1 MPQEA
6 NLAVAEYFRAKR
18 RELMALA
25 DLSVC
30 GHPGLT
36 GSHREEI
43 YRTYLADLL
52 PRRYSVGRGVVYGLF
67 HRSREADIVIWDSYA
82 YPSLP
87 LRDHSFYFAESVRA
101 VIECKSSWS
110 TVEFSDMLEKAQAVR
125 DIVPH
130 RDLSLA
136 DELAQIQLDIAC
148 LKADRSHEG
157 LMISSH
163 HIATTGIFLKG
174 GQRAKPEE
182 LISMCRDEI
191 DLVWPDILLF
201 LEPGVL
207 ALKNDPVDDVGHG
220 SIDFFNFGDDA
231 LLAFS
236 SALLKTL
243 DDRVVHSESRFYLD
257 RYAYPLLDASPIFS
271 APFRLMRFVPGRV
284 PLWK

>member
-1 MPQEA
+1 MPREA
-6 NLAVAEYFRAKR
+6 NVAVADYFRAKR

-25 DLSVC
+25 ELPVC

-36 GSHREEI
+36 GSHREQI

-52 PRRYSVGRGVVYGLF
+52 PRRYSVGRGVVYGQF
-67 HRSREADIVIWDSYA
+67 HRSREADIVIWDSHG

-87 LRDHSFYFAESVRA
+87 LHDHAFYFAESVRA

-110 TVEFSDMLEKAQAVR
+110 SNEFSDMLEKSQAVR

-148 LKADRSHEG
+148 LKAGQSHRG
-157 LMISSH
+157 MMISNH

-174 GQRAKPEE
+174 GQKADPQE
-182 LISMCRDEI
+182 LLSMCRDEI
-191 DLVWPDILLF
+191 DVVWPDILLF
-201 LEPGVL
+201 LEPGVI
-207 ALKNDPVDDVGHG
+207 ALKSDPPYDELIGCLE
-220 SIDFFNFGDDA
+220 FFNFGDDA

-257 RYAYPLLDASPIFS
+257 QYAYPFLNAEAFFRTE
-271 APFRLMRFVPGRV
+271 FRLMRFTPGRV
-284 PLWK
+284 PLWR

>member
-1 MPQEA
+1 MRRDA
-6 NLAVAEYFRAKR
+6 NTAVAEYFRAKR

-25 DLSVC
+25 DLPVC

-36 GSHREEI
+36 GSHREQI
-43 YRTYLADLL
+43 YRTYLADIL

-67 HRSREADIVIWDSYA
+67 HRSREADIVIWDSHA

-87 LRDHSFYFAESVRA
+87 LHDHSFYFAESVRA

-110 TVEFSDMLEKAQAVR
+110 TSEFSDMLEKAHAVR

-130 RDLSLA
+130 REPSLA

-148 LKADRSHEG
+148 LKAGRSHAG

-174 GQRAKPEE
+174 GQRVDPEE
-182 LISMCRDEI
+182 LLAMCRDEI

-201 LEPGVL
+201 LEPGFI
-207 ALKNDPVDDVGHG
+207 AIKNDPAEDEVHG
-220 SIDFFNFGDDA
+220 SIDFFRFADDA

-236 SALLKTL
+236 SALLKKL
-243 DDRVVHSESRFYLD
+243 DDRVVHSESRFYID
-257 RYAYPLLDASPIFS
+257 RYAYPLLDANAFFS
-271 APFRLMRFVPGRV
+271 AKFRLMRFAPSRV